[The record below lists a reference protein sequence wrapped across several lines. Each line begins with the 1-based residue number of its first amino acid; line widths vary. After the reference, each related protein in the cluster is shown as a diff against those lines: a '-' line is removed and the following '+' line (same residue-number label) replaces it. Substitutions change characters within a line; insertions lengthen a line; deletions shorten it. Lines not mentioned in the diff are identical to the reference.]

1 MSDMGIVQE
10 IRQSTANGPA
20 IVAFDFDGTLTIR
33 DSFTEFLRWRAGPG
47 AWALGLVKLAP
58 ALAAYA
64 KDRDRGRIKAASVKE
79 FLLGV
84 SRQTLEAEAAAFAD
98 EIWPRFMRPDALEVW
113 NDWGQRGAH
122 RVIVTA
128 SPTTTVAPFARKLGA
143 EALLGMG
150 DMLYMPSGTGF
161 PIRVHGAFVSD
172 EEVHRVV
179 SYLKSQGEPDYIEG
193 VLEGGT
199 TDDDGGMLGEGD
211 NGEKDPMY
219 DQAVEVVLKN
229 RKASIS
235 LVQRHL
241 KIGYN
246 RAARLVED
254 MEKAGLVSA
263 MSGSGQREIL
273 VPARAE

>member
-84 SRQTLEAEAAAFAD
+84 SRQTLEAEAAAFAE

-143 EALLGMG
+143 EALLGTEFVFNADDRITG
-150 DMLYMPSGTGF
+150 DFAGPNCRGEEKVRRLKAAYGDDMTLVAAYGDTSGDTEMLAMAQQPGF
-161 PIRVHGAFVSD
+161 RIFR
-172 EEVHRVV
+172 
-179 SYLKSQGEPDYIEG
+179 
-193 VLEGGT
+193 
-199 TDDDGGMLGEGD
+199 
-211 NGEKDPMY
+211 
-219 DQAVEVVLKN
+219 
-229 RKASIS
+229 RK
-235 LVQRHL
+235 
-241 KIGYN
+241 
-246 RAARLVED
+246 
-254 MEKAGLVSA
+254 
-263 MSGSGQREIL
+263 
-273 VPARAE
+273 P